1 MGVVRTLH
9 TVSAGARAASDD
21 GLASHSHAVSTPRQG
36 QAQSGGDG
44 MSSPDDHEE
53 SVDAIAAA
61 VQADAPH
68 LRLTQVLGEGG
79 MAVVFA
85 GRHLTLDTPVA
96 VKVARS
102 AGPHRAELASRLMQE
117 AKMYA
122 ALADAGAP
130 RVLDARTLPSGTPYL
145 VMERISGTLVA
156 DILERGP
163 MEPTQALQILDG
175 LLATLSALHAAGVV
189 HRDVKP
195 ANIILEPLPSGGSR
209 VRLIDFGVAKWGGG
223 ADGPFNMIGD
233 AKATQVGTLVGTPD
247 YVAPEQVL
255 GGLVDGRADVY
266 AAGATLFHMLTGRPP
281 FQRATVHQSLAA
293 TLRDPLPRLAS
304 LRPDLPLVLD
314 QLVSGALAREREQ
327 RTPSADAMRAAL
339 RAVLAGGTPLS
350 GVGPRTVPS
359 SPSKQRV
366 AEDAQPRA
374 GAPRL
379 RMRFEDEDDDL
390 VSVLPQRRSG
400 GGSGAVLGLAVV
412 AALCAGAWLLVRDP
426 ASLPAPL
433 ARLVGHARGTVRD
446 ALGLPDTPQPGYV
459 AEPAAAASAPERPT
473 AALTQAP
480 ASTLPTGETSPVP
493 QALPAPGPQ
502 VEPAP
507 APLPSTPVAV
517 APATPAQ
524 PASAQA
530 GVAAPAAARRVDA
543 AADLDAIAARA
554 AAQARAATAREQRQT
569 AEELERDRLGRR
581 FPPPA
586 DETVV
591 DRGYPLAPVL
601 ESIDAQLRGPA
612 PAPARPARGP
622 TPLSDNPY

>member
-1 MGVVRTLH
+1 
-9 TVSAGARAASDD
+9 
-21 GLASHSHAVSTPRQG
+21 
-36 QAQSGGDG
+36 AQSGEDW
-44 MSSPDDHEE
+44 MSRPDEQEE
-53 SVDAIAAA
+53 SVEAIAAA
-61 VQADAPH
+61 VHADAPH
-68 LRLTQVLGEGG
+68 LRLTQILGEGG

-102 AGPHRAELASRLMQE
+102 AGPHRAELASRLIQE

-130 RVLDARTLPSGTPYL
+130 RVLDARTLPGGTPYL
-145 VMERISGTLVA
+145 VMERISGTVVA

-163 MEPTQALQILDG
+163 LEPLQALQILDG

-223 ADGPFNMIGD
+223 ADGPFTMVAD

-247 YVAPEQVL
+247 YVAPEQIL

-266 AAGATLFHMLTGRPP
+266 AAGATLFHMLTGKPP

-304 LRPDLPLVLD
+304 LRPGLPPALESLVG
-314 QLVSGALAREREQ
+314 GALAREREH

-339 RAVLAGGTPLS
+339 RAVLAGGTPS
-350 GVGPRTVPS
+350 ATVAPRTAPAV
-359 SPSKQRV
+359 QHNQV
-366 AEDAQPRA
+366 AAEDTQSRM

-400 GGSGAVLGLAVV
+400 GGSGALLGLVIVGAIS
-412 AALCAGAWLLVRDP
+412 AGTWLLVRDP
-426 ASLPAPL
+426 ASLPPAL

-446 ALGLPDTPQPGYV
+446 ALGLPDDPQPGYV
-459 AEPAAAASAPERPT
+459 AEPPAPAATEAAT

-480 ASTLPTGETSPVP
+480 ASSPPTGEEPPAAAAAPEPVP
-493 QALPAPGPQ
+493 QA
-502 VEPAP
+502 EPAP
-507 APLPSTPVAV
+507 AVQPAASGSDPAEPLPPHA
-517 APATPAQ
+517 
-524 PASAQA
+524 
-530 GVAAPAAARRVDA
+530 AAPAPVGQPSATKRVDA
-543 AADLDAIAARA
+543 AADLAAVAARA
-554 AAQARAATAREQRQT
+554 AAQARAAGARELRQS

-586 DETVV
+586 EEPVV

-612 PAPARPARGP
+612 PAQPRPARGP